1 MSKRFAGWLGLSLL
15 TIVLDQW
22 SKLAI
27 VARFAENE
35 YLPLTDFFNLTLR
48 YNPGAAFSFLAGHD
62 GWQRWFFTVL
72 AVGVSAYLIKLI
84 RQHQS
89 EILQPASF
97 ALIVGG
103 ALGNVID
110 RFHYGRVVDFL
121 DVHIGDL
128 HWPAFN
134 IADSAICL
142 GVTLMIIA
150 EIRRSLATRNTGTR
164 PK

>member
-35 YLPLTDFFNLTLR
+35 YLELGAYFNLTLR

-62 GWQRWFFTVL
+62 GWQRWFFSVL

-84 RQHQS
+84 RDHQH
-89 EILQPASF
+89 EALQPAAF

-121 DVHIGDL
+121 DVHIGTL

-134 IADSAICL
+134 LADSAICL
-142 GVTLMIIA
+142 GVALMLLA
-150 EIRRSLATRNTGTR
+150 EWRRSRSARSTGAH
-164 PK
+164 